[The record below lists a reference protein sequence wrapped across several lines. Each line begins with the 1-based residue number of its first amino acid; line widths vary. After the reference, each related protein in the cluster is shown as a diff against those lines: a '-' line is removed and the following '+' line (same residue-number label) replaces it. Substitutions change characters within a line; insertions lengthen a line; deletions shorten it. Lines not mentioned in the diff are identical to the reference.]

1 MLIEKVESCTVVIP
15 LDNPTSFST
24 RTITERHYTLVR
36 VRTKDGVEGIGYTY
50 VGNKGGRLATLAVR
64 DLLRENAIGRDI
76 DDVDGIWDAMF
87 KDSLLHGRRGVVMRA
102 LSAIDIAIW
111 DAQAKS
117 AGKPL
122 YKYLGGIRKQAPAY
136 ASGGYYKAGKSLDAL
151 QKEMRSYAD
160 KGFTAVKMKVG
171 RVSGEEDAA
180 RIAAVRAAIGHKVQ
194 LFVDANNAWTDA
206 KEAIRT
212 IKLWE
217 RHNIGWVE
225 EPSFPDDL
233 ALSAAVAK
241 AVQTP
246 IATGEIEATRWG
258 FKDIIDKK
266 AATILQPEAHVCGGI
281 TEWLRIAKMAAA
293 HKLDIA
299 PHWFAELHAHL
310 VAATPNAT
318 WVEYFTDDAVLN
330 VKRAFASELEVRNG
344 NIVLPETPGHGI
356 SLDEKA
362 VKRYAIDK
370 WE

>member
-15 LDNPTSFST
+15 LDIPTSFST
-24 RTITERHYTLVR
+24 RTINERHYTLVR
-36 VRTKDGVEGIGYTY
+36 LRTTDGIEGMGYTY
-50 VGNKGGRLATLAVR
+50 VGNKAGHLATLAVR
-64 DLLRENAIGRDI
+64 ALLRANVIGKYTN
-76 DDVDGIWDAMF
+76 DVESIWDAMF

-111 DAQAKS
+111 DARAK
-117 AGKPL
+117 AVGKPL
-122 YKYLGGIRKQAPAY
+122 YKYLGGKRKQVPAY
-136 ASGGYYKAGKSLDAL
+136 ASGGYYKPGKSLADL
-151 QKEMRSYAD
+151 QKETRAYAD
-160 KGFTAVKMKVG
+160 SGFTAIKMKVG
-171 RVSGEEDAA
+171 RVSGEEDAK
-180 RIAAVRAAIGHKVQ
+180 RIGAVREAIGPKVQ

-233 ALSAAVAK
+233 DLSAAVAK
-241 AVQTP
+241 AVRTP

-266 AATILQPEAHVCGGI
+266 AAAILQPEAHVCGGI

-293 HKLDIA
+293 HKLAIA

-330 VKRAFASELEVRNG
+330 VKRVFASELEVRKG
-344 NIVLPETPGHGI
+344 NIVLSEAPGHGI
-356 SLDEKA
+356 TLDNKA
-362 VKRYAIDK
+362 VKRFAVDK

>member
-1 MLIEKVESCTVVIP
+1 MLIEKIEACTVVIP

-24 RTITERHYTLVR
+24 RTINERHYTLVR
-36 VRTKDGVEGIGYTY
+36 VRTKDGLEGIGYTY
-50 VGNKGGRLATLAVR
+50 VGNKAGNLATLAVR
-64 DLLRENAIGRDI
+64 DLLKETAVGKDI
-76 DDVDGIWDAMF
+76 DDVNIIWDAMF

-111 DAQAKS
+111 DARAKA

-122 YKYLGGIRKQAPAY
+122 YKFMGGTRKQVPAY

-151 QKEMRSYAD
+151 QKEMRGYAD

-171 RVSGEEDAA
+171 RVSGAEDAV
-180 RIAAVRAAIGHKVQ
+180 RIGAVREAIGPKVQ

-241 AVQTP
+241 AVSTP

-258 FKDIIDKK
+258 FKEIIDKK
-266 AATILQPEAHVCGGI
+266 AASILQPEAHVCGGV
-281 TEWLRIAKMAAA
+281 TEYLHIARMAAK
-293 HKLDIA
+293 HKLTIA

-310 VAATPNAT
+310 VAATPNAA
-318 WVEYFTDDAVLN
+318 WVEYFVDDAVLN
-330 VKRAFASELEVRNG
+330 VKRVFASELEVRKG
-344 NIVLPETPGHGI
+344 NIVLSEAPGHGI
-356 SLDEKA
+356 TLDPKA
-362 VKRYAIDK
+362 VKRFAVDK